1 MTLAGMLAFSSNARG
16 EPETNTNSAPPPL
29 PVSAQD
35 TNVNIAQETM
45 RSFLFL
51 QEQLHATRLAMER
64 DRQEA
69 AAAAQKNSEAVAA
82 RLEAIESALAQQRST
97 DLEAFKASNRTMLT
111 VACIFGAVG
120 LVGLLFMAWSHWRSI
135 HRLAD
140 LAAAMPAGFAMRQ
153 GPAIA
158 AIEGGETKLLPMGAS
173 EQSGNR
179 LLDALE
185 KLEKRILEM
194 EQGGKLPAAEISGVA
209 GGGAN
214 ISKSTST
221 VTSTTTSTVLN
232 AASASG
238 TGEVEHATN
247 GGPHSAEEAAELLK
261 QGQAL
266 LDQDQA
272 EQALATFEQA
282 VTMEPGNAEALV
294 KKGAA
299 LERLRKSDEALKCYD
314 QAIAANKSLTIAYLY
329 KGGLFNRM
337 ERFNE
342 ALQCYELAL
351 RTQERKAE

>member
-1 MTLAGMLAFSSNARG
+1 MALLPVLTLAGMITVVNGARG
-16 EPETNTNSAPPPL
+16 EPETNTNAAAPPL
-29 PVSAQD
+29 PPSSQD
-35 TNVNIAQETM
+35 TNTNIAQETM
-45 RSFLFL
+45 RSFLLL

-64 DRQEA
+64 DRQDA
-69 AAAAQKNSEAVAA
+69 AAAAQRNSEAVAA
-82 RLEAIESALAQQRST
+82 RLEAIESALAQQRSNE
-97 DLEAFKASNRTMLT
+97 LEAFRSSNRMMVT
-111 VACIFGAVG
+111 VVCVFGAVG
-120 LVGLLFMAWSHWRSI
+120 LVGLLFMAYSHWRSI

-140 LAAAMPAGFAMRQ
+140 LAASIPAGFGMRTGQ
-153 GPAIA
+153 AIA
-158 AIEGGETKLLPMGAS
+158 EIEVGETKLLPMGGS
-173 EQSGNR
+173 EQSRSR
-179 LLDALE
+179 LLDALH

-194 EQGGKLPAAEISGVA
+194 EQKSPAAEISSVA
-209 GGGAN
+209 GGG
-214 ISKSTST
+214 SSTST
-221 VTSTTTSTVLN
+221 ITSTSTTTGVSART
-232 AASASG
+232 ASG
-238 TGEVEHATN
+238 AVEQTSN
-247 GGPHSAEEAAELLK
+247 GGPHSAEETAELLK

-351 RTQERKAE
+351 RTQEKREEHP